1 MTLEG
6 DDDDDEDEEDVG
18 KIKFDS
24 KLDYD
29 SDDKQ
34 D

>member
-1 MTLEG
+1 VTLEG
-6 DDDDDEDEEDVG
+6 DDDDEDEEDVG